1 VVGITVVG
9 VEDVIEVK
17 VVVDVVVTPPAE
29 RGERDLEI
37 KP

>member
-1 VVGITVVG
+1 MG
-9 VEDVIEVK
+9 VEDVIELK

-29 RGERDLEI
+29 QGKKKDLEI